1 MAVWHELAVWVFF
14 FLWFMFRWYHLYLL
28 AYRALQ
34 CFGSTHTKK
43 IQYVKHTVWM
53 WYWGSVWH
61 VHPTRCIYISVP
73 SERTII
79 IRCFGLIEWFSLVS
93 TILSNLCKNGR
104 RDWKSLDAL
113 FLLLLTW
120 SHEGHI
126 TVQWWLH
133 LNEKWLLLGEKGKR
147 ATGGLD
153 LFF

>member
-1 MAVWHELAVWVFF
+1 
-14 FLWFMFRWYHLYLL
+14 
-28 AYRALQ
+28 
-34 CFGSTHTKK
+34 
-43 IQYVKHTVWM
+43 M
-53 WYWGSVWH
+53 WYWDSVWR
-61 VHPTRCIYISVP
+61 VHPTRCIHISVP

-79 IRCFGLIEWFSLVS
+79 IWCFGLIEWFSLVS

-104 RDWKSLDAL
+104 RDWRSLDAL

-133 LNEKWLLLGEKGKR
+133 LNEKWLLLGERGKR

-153 LFF
+153 LFSSLKALHWVTFTSVWLDLWSAVLYFKQIALLFYTGIVWITF